1 MSAKKQLDYSNDP
14 NRENLDLIVRKKA
27 PFNAE
32 PRPNDLVKSYITTEK
47 YFFCRNHG
55 PIPDLDET
63 KHTVSIQGIGCKEQT
78 IELTMQ
84 DLKMNY
90 EKISVMMVMQ
100 CAGNRRD
107 GLHKVK
113 HTKGVIWG
121 PAALGNAIYSGCRLR
136 DVLATIGVTTEIPNM
151 SKLHVAFESVEQCE
165 EDKCYGSSIPL
176 AKALDPFGDVLLAY
190 EMNYKPLSRDHGFP
204 LRVVVPG
211 YIGARSVKYLK
222 TITIQDYESMSFF
235 QRRDYKILPEQVTD
249 EKQAE
254 TYWCKIPSI
263 GEYNVQS
270 YVCDPADG
278 IHTKKDKE
286 AQIAVQ
292 GYALSGGGR
301 SIQRVDVSGNDGKSW
316 VVAELYQPGSDGG
329 NCRFYGWCLWYA
341 KVNVKPGV
349 RIVSRAVDS
358 SGNVQQEYPVWNF
371 RGVMN
376 NSWRT
381 VEPNAAAEQAH
392 I

>member
-1 MSAKKQLDYSNDP
+1 MSKLDYSTDP
-14 NRENLDLIVRKKA
+14 KRGEHPLIVRKDA

-32 PRPNDLVKSYITTEK
+32 PDITDLVKNYITPEK

-55 PIPDLDET
+55 PLPDINESEHLIE
-63 KHTVSIQGIGCKEQT
+63 IQGIGIEKPTQITLKDIKE
-78 IELTMQ
+78 
-84 DLKMNY
+84 NY
-90 EKISVMMVMQ
+90 EKTSVMMVMQ

-121 PAALGNAIYSGCRLR
+121 PGALGNAIYSGSRLR
-136 DVLATIGVTTEIPNM
+136 DILATVGVTTKIKNL

-165 EDKCYGSSIPL
+165 EDTCYGSSIPL
-176 AKALDPFGDVLLAY
+176 SKALDEFGDVLLAY
-190 EMNYKPLSRDHGFP
+190 EMNYSTLTRDHGFP
-204 LRVVVPG
+204 IRVVVPG
-211 YIGARSVKYLK
+211 YIGGRSVKYLK
-222 TITIQDYESMSFF
+222 SITIQDHESLSYY
-235 QRRDYKILPEQVTD
+235 QRRDYKILPESIANED
-249 EKQAE
+249 QANS
-254 TYWCKIPSI
+254 YWCKVPSI

-278 IHTKKDKE
+278 LHEKSVSNQT
-286 AQIAVQ
+286 AQ

-301 SIQRVDVSGNDGKSW
+301 SIQRVDVSGDDGRTW
-316 VVAELYQPGSDGG
+316 TTAQLYQPAAEGD
-329 NCRFYGWCLWYA
+329 NCRVWGWCLWTA
-341 KVNVKPGV
+341 VIPTKRNV

-358 SGNVQQEYPVWNF
+358 SGNVQQEYPVWNY

-381 VEPNAAAEQAH
+381 VDPLTLEMSN

>member
-1 MSAKKQLDYSNDP
+1 MSTLDYSEDP
-14 NRENLDLIVRKKA
+14 KRDNTALIVRKDA

-32 PRPNDLVKSYITTEK
+32 PSPPDLMKNYITPEE

-55 PIPDLDET
+55 PLPD
-63 KHTVSIQGIGCKEQT
+63 IKEQEHVLT
-78 IELTMQ
+78 IDGLGCEKPTQFTMK
-84 DLKMNY
+84 DLKENY
-90 EKISVMMVMQ
+90 EKASVMMVMQ

-121 PAALGNAIYSGCRLR
+121 PGALGNAIYSGCRLR
-136 DVLATIGVTTEIPNM
+136 DVLATVGVTTKIKNL
-151 SKLHVAFESVEQCE
+151 SRLHVAFESVEQCE

-176 AKALDPFGDVLLAY
+176 SKALDEFGDVLLAY
-190 EMNYKPLSRDHGFP
+190 EMNYKTLTRDHGFP
-204 LRVVVPG
+204 IRVVVPG
-211 YIGARSVKYLK
+211 FIGGRSVKYLK
-222 TITIQDYESMSFF
+222 SITIQDYESMSYY
-235 QRRDYKILPEQVTD
+235 QRRDYKILPESVATED
-249 EKQAE
+249 QANN
-254 TYWCKIPSI
+254 YWCKVPSI

-278 IHTKKDKE
+278 LHQTTSPNQK
-286 AQIAVQ
+286 VQ

-301 SIQRVDVSGNDGKSW
+301 SIQRVDVSGDDGKTW
-316 VVAELYQPGSDGG
+316 VTAQLHQPAAEGE
-329 NCRFYGWCLWYA
+329 NCRVWGWCLWTA
-341 KVNVKPGV
+341 TVPTKRGV

-358 SGNVQQEYPVWNF
+358 SGNVQQEYPVWNY

-381 VEPNAAAEQAH
+381 VDTNTLEMSSM
-392 I
+392 

>member
-1 MSAKKQLDYSNDP
+1 MTSKQPLDYSQDP
-14 NRENLDLIVRKKA
+14 KHDSCQLIVRKDA

-32 PRPNDLVKSYITTEK
+32 PCPVDLVKNYITPEK

-55 PIPDLDET
+55 PLPDIREAE
-63 KHTVSIQGIGCKEQT
+63 HTILVQGIGCDKPTYFNMKQ
-78 IELTMQ
+78 IKQ
-84 DLKMNY
+84 DY
-90 EKISVMMVMQ
+90 EKASVMMVMQ

-121 PAALGNAIYSGCRLR
+121 PGALGNAIYSGCRLR
-136 DVLATIGVTTEIPNM
+136 DILATVGVTTKIKNLT
-151 SKLHVAFESVEQCE
+151 KLHVAFESVEQCE

-176 AKALDPFGDVLLAY
+176 SKALDEFGDVLLAY
-190 EMNYKPLSRDHGFP
+190 EMNHSTLTRDHGFP
-204 LRVVVPG
+204 IRVVVPG
-211 YIGARSVKYLK
+211 YIGGRSVKYLK
-222 TITIQDYESMSFF
+222 SITIQDYESMSYY
-235 QRRDYKILPEQVTD
+235 QRRDYKILPESVSD
-249 EKQAE
+249 EKQADA
-254 TYWCKIPSI
+254 YWCKVPSI

-270 YVCDPADG
+270 YVCSPSDG
-278 IHTKKDKE
+278 IHDGAKSNQT
-286 AQIAVQ
+286 VQ

-301 SIQRVDVSGNDGKSW
+301 CIQRVDVSGDDGKTW
-316 VVAELYQPGSDGG
+316 TTAQLHQPAAEGN
-329 NCRFYGWCLWYA
+329 NCRVWGWCLWSA
-341 KVNVKPGV
+341 TIATKRNV

-358 SGNVQQEYPVWNF
+358 SGNVQQEYPVWNY

-381 VEPNAAAEQAH
+381 VDSNSMEMSN

>member
-1 MSAKKQLDYSNDP
+1 MSSKLDYSNDHKH
-14 NRENLDLIVRKKA
+14 NFHTLIVRKEA

-32 PRPNDLVKSYITTEK
+32 PKPMDLIKHYITPEE

-55 PIPDLDET
+55 PFPYLDEA
-63 KHTVSIQGIGCKEQT
+63 KHIIHISGIGCKDT
-78 IELTMQ
+78 KISVKEL
-84 DLKMNY
+84 KENY
-90 EKISVMMVMQ
+90 EKVSVMMVMQ

-121 PAALGNAIYSGCRLR
+121 PCALGNAVYSGCRLR
-136 DVLATIGVTTEIPNM
+136 DVLQTVGLTTNIKTFA
-151 SKLHVAFESVEQCE
+151 KLHVSFESVEQCE

-176 AKALDPFGDVLLAY
+176 IKALDEFGDVLLAY
-190 EMNYKPLSRDHGFP
+190 EMNYKPLTVDHGFP
-204 LRVVVPG
+204 IRVVVPG

-222 TITIQDYESMSFF
+222 SITIQEEESNAFY
-235 QRRDYKILPEQVTD
+235 QQRDYKILPESVMD
-249 EKQAE
+249 EKQANA
-254 TYWCKIPSI
+254 YWCKIPSI

-270 YVCDPADG
+270 YVCNPSDG
-278 IHTKKDKE
+278 VHHGPLSKQRVE
-286 AQIAVQ
+286 

-301 SIQRVDVSGNDGKSW
+301 SIQRVDVSGDDGKTW
-316 VVAELYQPGSDGG
+316 TPAELYQPAVG
-329 NCRFYGWCLWYA
+329 NNHGRVWSWCLWSTTVSTE
-341 KVNVKPGV
+341 KNV

-358 SGNVQQEYPVWNF
+358 AGNIQQEHPVWNY

-381 VEPNAAAEQAH
+381 VDSKALNKSN

>member
-1 MSAKKQLDYSNDP
+1 MSELDYSNDP
-14 NRENLDLIVRKKA
+14 KRGVHPLIVRKDA

-32 PRPNDLVKSYITTEK
+32 PDITDLVKNYITPEE

-55 PIPDLDET
+55 PLPDLDES
-63 KHTVSIQGIGCKEQT
+63 KHLIEINGLGIENP
-78 IELTMQ
+78 IHIS
-84 DLKMNY
+84 LKDIKQNY
-90 EKISVMMVMQ
+90 EKTSVMMVMQ

-121 PAALGNAIYSGCRLR
+121 PGALGNAVYSGCRLR
-136 DVLATIGVTTEIPNM
+136 DVLATVGVTTKIKNL

-176 AKALDPFGDVLLAY
+176 SKALDEFGDVLLAY
-190 EMNYKPLSRDHGFP
+190 EMNYNTLTRDHGFP
-204 LRVVVPG
+204 IRVVVPG
-211 YIGARSVKYLK
+211 YIGGRSVKYLK
-222 TITIQDYESMSFF
+222 SITVQDYESTSYY
-235 QRRDYKILPEQVTD
+235 QRRDYKILPESVLD
-249 EKQAE
+249 EDSANN
-254 TYWCKIPSI
+254 YWCKVPSI

-270 YVCDPADG
+270 YVCNPADG
-278 IHTKKDKE
+278 MHE
-286 AQIAVQ
+286 AAVPNQKVQ

-301 SIQRVDVSGNDGKSW
+301 SIQRVDVSGDDGKTW
-316 VVAELYQPGSDGG
+316 TTAQLYQPAAEGD
-329 NCRFYGWCLWYA
+329 NCRVWGWCLWTA
-341 KVNVKPGV
+341 VIPTKRNV

-358 SGNVQQEYPVWNF
+358 SGNVQQEYPVWNY

-381 VEPNAAAEQAH
+381 VDPHTIEMSN